1 MPEHLLEVRNLKK
14 RFGNLEVLKGVNF
27 TIDRGQTKV
36 IIGPSGAGKST
47 LLRCINRLV
56 EPDEGEIYFNGRNI
70 LEKGVDIRKVR
81 AKIGFVFQHFNL
93 FKHLTA
99 LDNVK
104 IGLKVVKKIP
114 EEEAERKAYEA
125 LKMVRMEKFAE
136 YYPAQLSGGQQQRVA
151 IARALAMDPEIIL
164 FDEPTSALDPEL
176 VGEVLDVMKELAK
189 RNITMLVVTH
199 EMGFA
204 LTVANEV
211 MFFYDGVIWES
222 GTPDEI
228 LYHPKRPE
236 TKEFLRRIYEL
247 YLKEKKSGGAE
258 EI

>member
-14 RFGNLEVLKGVNF
+14 RFGKLEVLKGVSF

-104 IGLKVVKKIP
+104 IGLKVVKKLP
-114 EEEAERKAYEA
+114 EEEAEKKAYEA
-125 LKMVRMEKFAE
+125 LKMVRMEKFAD

-176 VGEVLDVMKELAK
+176 VGEVLDVMKELAR

-228 LYHPKRPE
+228 LYHPKKPE
-236 TKEFLRRIYEL
+236 TRDFLRRIYEL
-247 YLKEKKSGGAE
+247 YLKEKKGGGSE
-258 EI
+258 KV